1 MRRPFFSETSPPP
14 YIVVVSG
21 LPRSGTSLMMKMLD
35 QGGLPV
41 MIDEIREPDEDNPKG
56 YYEFERVKQLDKGD
70 QDWLGEAQGKV
81 IKVISALLEHLPR
94 GYSYRVIF
102 MERQMDEVLASQ
114 RKMLARRGEPTDR
127 IDDQEMARLFA
138 KHLEK
143 VRAWLAQQ
151 PNFAVLY
158 VDYNQMMADPTPHV
172 RQVNQFLGNTL
183 DELAMG
189 RAIDPALYRNRAT

>member
-1 MRRPFFSETSPPP
+1 
-14 YIVVVSG
+14 V
-21 LPRSGTSLMMKMLD
+21 LD

-41 MIDEIREPDEDNPKG
+41 MTDDIREPDEDNPRG
-56 YYEFERVKQLDKGD
+56 YFEFERVKELDKGD
-70 QDWLGEAQGKV
+70 QDWLGDAQGKV

-94 GYSYRVIF
+94 EYSYRVIF

-127 IDDQEMARLFA
+127 VDDQEMARLFA

-143 VRAWLAQQ
+143 VRAWLAEQR
-151 PNFAVLY
+151 NFAVLY
-158 VDYNQMMADPTPHV
+158 VDYSQMMADPTPYV

-183 DELAMG
+183 DESAMG
-189 RAIDPALYRNRAT
+189 RAIDPALYRNRAA